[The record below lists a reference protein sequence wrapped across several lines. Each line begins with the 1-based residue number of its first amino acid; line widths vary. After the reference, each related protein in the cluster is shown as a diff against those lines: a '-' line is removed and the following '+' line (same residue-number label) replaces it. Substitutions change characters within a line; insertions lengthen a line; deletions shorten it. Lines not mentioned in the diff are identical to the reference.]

1 MMVYGTRGLWLTL
14 MWHVESGEWNL
25 MLVMRQQ
32 QLLFRTKMLD
42 SAKIKFKCTCIL
54 LPCIS

>member
-14 MWHVESGEWNL
+14 MWHVDSGEWNL

-42 SAKIKFKCTCIL
+42 SAKIKFKCIL